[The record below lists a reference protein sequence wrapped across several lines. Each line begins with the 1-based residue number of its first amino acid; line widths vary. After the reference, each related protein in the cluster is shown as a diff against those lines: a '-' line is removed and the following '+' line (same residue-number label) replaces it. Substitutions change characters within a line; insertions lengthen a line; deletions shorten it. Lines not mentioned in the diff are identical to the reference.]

1 MSEATPA
8 KSNPLDPAV
17 FKPAAISAETL
28 AANEAFRKAMSAGPD
43 WWDIGAP
50 AFREAAASGRGP
62 FPLPEKSPRGRTIEI
77 EGKGGHKV
85 ALRVVAPEHAK
96 GIYLHFHG
104 GGLVLGSAMTHDMMM
119 ERIVGSTGMACAS
132 VEYRLA
138 PENPYPAAW
147 DDGESAALWLIKN
160 GKKEFGTE
168 VLTIGGESAGAT
180 LSAAILLRMRDRHGY
195 TGFRAANLSYGN
207 YDSSM
212 TPSQMLSPD
221 RGILVGKLS
230 IKKFCEAYLP
240 KGVDPRNPD
249 VSALYA
255 DLKNM
260 PPRDFHHRHGRPAAG
275 RHAVHVLALDRCG
288 ERSGAGDLSGRAAR
302 VQRLSAA
309 ASAGSERADR
319 CVPEARGFLSC
330 GETGCGKRQRSVTS
344 GAKAHGAQ
352 ALYVGAA
359 LRLRSG

>member
-119 ERIVGSTGMACAS
+119 ERIIASTGMACAS

-180 LSAAILLRMRDRHGY
+180 LAAAILLRMRDRHGY

-230 IKKFCEAYLP
+230 IQKFCEAYLP

-260 PPRDFHHRHGRPAAG
+260 PRAIFTIGTVDPLLDDTLFMYSRWIAAG
-275 RHAVHVLALDRCG
+275 NEAELAIYPGAPHAFNVFPLPQA
-288 ERSGAGDLSGRAAR
+288 
-302 VQRLSAA
+302 
-309 ASAGSERADR
+309 
-319 CVPEARGFLSC
+319 PEANARIDAFL
-330 GETGCGKRQRSVTS
+330 KRAVS
-344 GAKAHGAQ
+344 
-352 ALYVGAA
+352 
-359 LRLRSG
+359 